1 MLRMVYAPNLNP
13 FISPESIIMTLNRI
27 GDEVTRD
34 YRHKNPIMLGVLKG
48 SFVFLADLMRRL
60 DFPLELD
67 FTCCESY
74 HGTRSAGKLKMALPP
89 RVALSGRHVLLVED
103 IVDTGLTT
111 SHLMAYIRKEQA
123 ASVHLCALLDKPSR
137 RKTEVKIDYLG
148 FTVPDKFIVGY
159 GLDCDGQ
166 YRNLPGLFTII
177 EE

>member
-1 MLRMVYAPNLNP
+1 MLPMVYAPGLNP
-13 FISPESIIMTLNRI
+13 LISPEGIAMAVRRLA
-27 GDEVTRD
+27 DDVTRD
-34 YRHKNPIMLGVLKG
+34 YRHKNPILLGVLKG
-48 SFVFLADLMRRL
+48 SFVFLSDLMRQL

-74 HGTRSAGKLKMALPP
+74 RGTRSEGRLKMALPA
-89 RVALSGRHVLLVED
+89 RAALSGRHVLLVED

-111 SHLMAYIRKEQA
+111 SHLMAYVHKEQA

-137 RKTEVKIDYLG
+137 RETEVKIDYLG

-159 GLDCDGQ
+159 GLDCNEQ
-166 YRNLPGLFTII
+166 YRNLSGLFTVI